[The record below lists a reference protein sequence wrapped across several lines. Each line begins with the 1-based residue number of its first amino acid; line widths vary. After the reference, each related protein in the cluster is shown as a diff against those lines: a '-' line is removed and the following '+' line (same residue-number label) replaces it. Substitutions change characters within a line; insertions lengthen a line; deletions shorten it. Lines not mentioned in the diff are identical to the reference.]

1 VHQWSAAA
9 YLEDQH
15 QLWLPDIFRDIM
27 LLHRPR
33 ESVEDFFVHA
43 SYGPVTGKGTLV
55 VDCTP
60 NGRVT
65 VPSLGINTATGKKI
79 TVTVNPWSAETLT
92 LYQSLRETPGEPK
105 LLEIGFRSVKIEDGV
120 LGVKRSPYLLQGS
133 QSTRVTPR
141 TRPRRRPKSSAR
153 GRATDETTQHQR
165 PSAAA
170 ITPHTSIT
178 SRCAIWTVC
187 G

>member
-1 VHQWSAAA
+1 
-9 YLEDQH
+9 
-15 QLWLPDIFRDIM
+15 M

-92 LYQSLRETPGEPK
+92 LYQGLLETPGEPK
-105 LLEIGFRSVKIEDGV
+105 LLESVSEASRSRMVSWV
-120 LGVKRSPYLLQGS
+120 
-133 QSTRVTPR
+133 STVAVSSSRESIDTSSTQNPAAPSTEKQCSR
-141 TRPRRRPKSSAR
+141 TCNS
-153 GRATDETTQHQR
+153 
-165 PSAAA
+165 
-170 ITPHTSIT
+170 
-178 SRCAIWTVC
+178 
-187 G
+187 